1 MTDIIGVGQI
11 SGNDHLAG
19 ANRQIEATQDPG
31 KDLKQDNKISLYIN
45 ALMSLDYHL

>member
-1 MTDIIGVGQI
+1 MTNIIGVGQV

-31 KDLKQDNKISLYIN
+31 KDLKQDNKASVYN
-45 ALMSLDYHL
+45 VLMSLDHHLQ